1 MLICGL
7 IQVHSAVIVGKRNEV
22 SLFAG
27 CTISQETKQQAHQYF
42 CAPLGMAKDPGYH
55 TYLAEGSGLHI
66 ACPNRMGFFASSILH
81 GPFTEREKPQTATS
95 ITHSE

>member
-27 CTISQETKQQAHQYF
+27 CTISQETKQQAHQYLG
-42 CAPLGMAKDPGYH
+42 ALLGMAKDPGYH
-55 TYLAEGSGLHI
+55 INLPS
-66 ACPNRMGFFASSILH
+66 
-81 GPFTEREKPQTATS
+81 
-95 ITHSE
+95 